1 MKPGRAISFSLRC
14 LVAQY
19 VIQEGHES
27 AERGD
32 VSDPPGSDVL
42 DPADHASRRPRV
54 RVEVQYER
62 PVGWQ
67 LERDGAT
74 GRVPP

>member
-1 MKPGRAISFSLRC
+1 VPSHSVPRC
-14 LVAQY
+14 LVAQD
-19 VIQEGHES
+19 VRQEGHES
-27 AERGD
+27 SERGD

-42 DPADHASRRPRV
+42 DPADHPSREVRV

-67 LERDGAT
+67 LEHDEAA